1 MTTTKKP
8 TKKAAPK
15 SAPKAKATTAP
26 KAKQADA
33 PKKTGACARVHAIA
47 DSMKDAARKDVIAAC
62 IKAGLNKA
70 TASTQYQ
77 KWTHRGDK

>member
-8 TKKAAPK
+8 TKKTP
-15 SAPKAKATTAP
+15 AKTAP
-26 KAKQADA
+26 KGEAKQAA
-33 PKKTGACARVHAIA
+33 PRKPGACARVHEIA
-47 DSMKDAARKDVIAAC
+47 GSMKDAARKDVIAAC
-62 IKAGLNKA
+62 IKAGINKA